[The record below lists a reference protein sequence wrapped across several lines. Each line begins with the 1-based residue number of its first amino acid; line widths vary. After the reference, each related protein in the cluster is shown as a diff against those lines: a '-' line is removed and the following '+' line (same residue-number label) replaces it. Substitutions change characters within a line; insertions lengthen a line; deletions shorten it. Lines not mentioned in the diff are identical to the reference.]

1 MSAPSRAQIL
11 SLYGAMIR
19 TSRSFSSYNFRNY
32 FLRRTRTQFHEHLNE
47 KDPAQIRTFYD
58 TGLRELE
65 VLKRCAIVNRLYE
78 GPRLVVERKPIVA
91 GGGAGVEASVG
102 GGGQPV

>member
-1 MSAPSRAQIL
+1 MSAPSRTQML
-11 SLYGAMIR
+11 SLYAAMIR

-47 KDPAQIRTFYD
+47 KDPAQIRTLYD

-78 GPRLVVERKPIVA
+78 GPRLVVERKPIVG

>member
-1 MSAPSRAQIL
+1 MSAPTRAQVL
-11 SLYGAMIR
+11 SLYGALIR

-32 FLRRTRTQFHEHLNE
+32 FLRRTRAQFHEHAHEQN
-47 KDPAQIRTFYD
+47 PSQIQAYYE
-58 TGLRELE
+58 TGLKELD
-65 VLKRCAIVNRLYE
+65 VLRRCAMVNRLYE
-78 GPRLVVERKPIVA
+78 GPRLVVERRPIVG

>member
-1 MSAPSRAQIL
+1 MPSRSQII
-11 SLYGAMIR
+11 SLYSALIR

-32 FLRRTRTQFHEHLNE
+32 FLRRTRTQFREHVGE
-47 KDPAQIRTFYD
+47 KDPAQIRAFYD
-58 TGLRELE
+58 SGLKDLE

-78 GPRLVVERKPIVA
+78 GPRLVVERKIIVG

>member
-11 SLYGAMIR
+11 SLYGAMLR

-32 FLRRTRTQFHEHLNE
+32 FLRRTRTQFHEHVNE

-78 GPRLVVERKPIVA
+78 GPRLVVERRPIVG

-102 GGGQPV
+102 GAGQPV